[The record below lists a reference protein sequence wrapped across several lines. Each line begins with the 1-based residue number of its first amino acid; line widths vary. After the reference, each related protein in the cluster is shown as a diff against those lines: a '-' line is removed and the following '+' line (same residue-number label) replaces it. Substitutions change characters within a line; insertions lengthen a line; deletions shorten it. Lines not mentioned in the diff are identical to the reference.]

1 MYKKLAIP
9 LAFSIT
15 LNALAVAPPKSAN
28 WQNDTKMGMATDKAY
43 KKLKKKTSK
52 TVVVA
57 VLDSGVD
64 IEHEDL
70 KDVVWVN
77 EDEIPNNGIDDDN
90 NGYIDDVH
98 GWNFMG
104 NPSGEN
110 VQYDQLEMT
119 RIYTKLNP
127 IYDTLVKSDV
137 PQDKLEEY
145 ELYKEV
151 KTAIT
156 EKKDQYSGLLPQYQ
170 QILESVPLIEKA
182 IKDEYGDDVTAKDLE
197 KVKTTDPQKMYLLNL
212 GKNIIEDR
220 EGFEKELQ
228 DGIDHFEAYLE
239 YYTNPEFN
247 SRTIVGDDPSDFTQ
261 TTYGNNDVEGPD
273 ALHGTH
279 VAGIIGAVRNNDIGM
294 NGVADNVK
302 IMSVRTVPDG
312 DERDKDVALAIRYA
326 VDNGAQ
332 IINMSFGKA
341 YSPYQEEVYKAIKYA
356 ESKDVLLV
364 HAAGNDHKDIDVE
377 PNFPTG
383 FYQFDG
389 AQTFT
394 NFLTIGASTA
404 NKKAISASFSNYGQK
419 QVDVFAPGHQIYAT
433 VPDNKY
439 KNLQGTSMAAPMV
452 SGVAALLKSYF
463 PELTM
468 VQIKEVIL
476 KSAKVYKGTEVKD
489 GDTDSTV
496 DFGTLSVTGAVVNVP
511 KAIKLASS
519 LEK

>member
-1 MYKKLAIP
+1 
-9 LAFSIT
+9 
-15 LNALAVAPPKSAN
+15 
-28 WQNDTKMGMATDKAY
+28 
-43 KKLKKKTSK
+43 
-52 TVVVA
+52 
-57 VLDSGVD
+57 
-64 IEHEDL
+64 
-70 KDVVWVN
+70 
-77 EDEIPNNGIDDDN
+77 
-90 NGYIDDVH
+90 
-98 GWNFMG
+98 
-104 NPSGEN
+104 
-110 VQYDQLEMT
+110 
-119 RIYTKLNP
+119 
-127 IYDTLVKSDV
+127 
-137 PQDKLEEY
+137 
-145 ELYKEV
+145 
-151 KTAIT
+151 
-156 EKKDQYSGLLPQYQ
+156 
-170 QILESVPLIEKA
+170 
-182 IKDEYGDDVTAKDLE
+182 
-197 KVKTTDPQKMYLLNL
+197 
-212 GKNIIEDR
+212 
-220 EGFEKELQ
+220 
-228 DGIDHFEAYLE
+228 
-239 YYTNPEFN
+239 
-247 SRTIVGDDPSDFTQ
+247 
-261 TTYGNNDVEGPD
+261 
-273 ALHGTH
+273 
-279 VAGIIGAVRNNDIGM
+279 
-294 NGVADNVK
+294 
-302 IMSVRTVPDG
+302 MSVRTVPDG